1 MLEFKNVSVSLP
13 DGNQS
18 VPFSLIAEEGEQV
31 CIHGGKHTGKS
42 EVLLSILG
50 LCPLR
55 SGFIT
60 FDGELITHE
69 ASPYFRKMMAYIPQY
84 MPEGDIKIGELC
96 RYLRLDIPAE
106 LKDMKDKPVSSF
118 SQQGLQATLLRLALE
133 MKREVVL
140 VDNAF
145 ATPETQG
152 LLCKLAENGAE
163 VIFTHE
169 DDTLPCD
176 KLINLEQ

>member
-50 LCPLR
+50 LCPLQ

-106 LKDMKDKPVSSF
+106 LKDMKDKPVS
-118 SQQGLQATLLRLALE
+118 
-133 MKREVVL
+133 
-140 VDNAF
+140 
-145 ATPETQG
+145 
-152 LLCKLAENGAE
+152 
-163 VIFTHE
+163 
-169 DDTLPCD
+169 
-176 KLINLEQ
+176 

>member
-1 MLEFKNVSVSLP
+1 
-13 DGNQS
+13 
-18 VPFSLIAEEGEQV
+18 
-31 CIHGGKHTGKS
+31 
-42 EVLLSILG
+42 
-50 LCPLR
+50 
-55 SGFIT
+55 
-60 FDGELITHE
+60 
-69 ASPYFRKMMAYIPQY
+69 MAV
-84 MPEGDIKIGELC
+84 GDIKLGE
-96 RYLRLDIPAE
+96 RGRFMGLDIPAE
-106 LKDMKDKPVSSF
+106 LKDMKDKSVSSF
-118 SQQGLQATLLRLALE
+118 SQQDLQATLLRLALE

-152 LLCKLAENGAE
+152 LLCKLAENGVE

>member
-1 MLEFKNVSVSLP
+1 
-13 DGNQS
+13 
-18 VPFSLIAEEGEQV
+18 
-31 CIHGGKHTGKS
+31 
-42 EVLLSILG
+42 
-50 LCPLR
+50 
-55 SGFIT
+55 
-60 FDGELITHE
+60 
-69 ASPYFRKMMAYIPQY
+69 
-84 MPEGDIKIGELC
+84 
-96 RYLRLDIPAE
+96 
-106 LKDMKDKPVSSF
+106 
-118 SQQGLQATLLRLALE
+118 

-152 LLCKLAENGAE
+152 LLCKLAENGVE

>member
-96 RYLRLDIPAE
+96 RYLSLDIPAE

-118 SQQGLQATLLRLALE
+118 SQQDLQATLLRLALE

-152 LLCKLAENGAE
+152 LLRKLAENGAE